1 MRSLSDN
8 TRGAILMMA
17 AMAAFSINDAIMKGL
32 VSHINLYQVLF
43 LRGLLTLVLVMTVL
57 TKVTGPVSLRMPKQ
71 DRKLVA
77 LRSAAEMTASI
88 GIVTA
93 LSKMPFAN
101 VSAILQSSPLMIA
114 LGAALVFRQPIG
126 WRRML
131 AIGIGFIGVL
141 FIVKPGP
148 DGFEDGVLWV
158 LLGVI
163 SVTVRD
169 LSVRGMSSAVSTSTV
184 TLGATLSV
192 TVLMGLISTTIVW
205 DPMTV
210 ADGFWIVANAVAITV
225 AFALAVAM
233 MKVGDISFVASF
245 RYTALIWVILIGIVV
260 FGEWPDIWTYIGGAI
275 IAATGIYTLLR
286 ERRLA
291 REK

>member
-131 AIGIGFIGVL
+131 AIGIGFVGVL

-210 ADGFWIVANAVAITV
+210 
-225 AFALAVAM
+225 
-233 MKVGDISFVASF
+233 
-245 RYTALIWVILIGIVV
+245 
-260 FGEWPDIWTYIGGAI
+260 
-275 IAATGIYTLLR
+275 
-286 ERRLA
+286 
-291 REK
+291 